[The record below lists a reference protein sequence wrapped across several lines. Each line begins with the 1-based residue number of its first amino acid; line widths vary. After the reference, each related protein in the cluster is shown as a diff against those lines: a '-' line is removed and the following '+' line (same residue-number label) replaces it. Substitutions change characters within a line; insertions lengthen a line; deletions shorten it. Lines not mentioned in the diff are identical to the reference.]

1 MANDNGFSMMLPV
14 LDTKNY
20 DRRRIQMKAIF
31 GFQEVYEI
39 IQNGYQEIEDD
50 ANEAQRT
57 IFREFKKKDCKT
69 LFLIHQCVDGAN
81 FEKIA
86 GAKTAKEA
94 WDRLEK
100 SYEGAVKIKK
110 VKLQT
115 IRRKY
120 ELLQMEERET
130 ISDYLTKILTLT
142 NQMKAC
148 GEEVRDQSVIEK
160 VLRTLTLKYDH
171 IVVAIEESKDLG
183 AHKFEELQISL
194 EAHEQRLK
202 ERYAE
207 KGEAQALQ
215 TQFIKKSGGHWNNN
229 VRRNKDRWQ
238 NEKWR
243 KGEGLKNEQGFQEH
257 DQKRGPTWNSVNQ
270 KNYGHYAAE
279 YKFNKTLGK
288 KNEEAR
294 LAQGIEPDDDDHYL
308 LMTTTKN
315 SEEDG
320 DFWYLDTGC
329 SNHMTGKKGW
339 FTTLDESTKSQVK
352 FADHSAVSA
361 EGIGKVMIKRRDG
374 KSAYISNV
382 LYVPKMKSNLLSLG
396 QLLEKGYTMEM
407 KDGMMKVFDKYKHN
421 ILKAPILAN
430 RTFKIGIQMSDQRCL
445 QSTLE
450 KDTWL

>member
-1 MANDNGFSMMLPV
+1 MANGNGFSMTLPV

-20 DRRRIQMKAIF
+20 DRWMIHMKAIF
-31 GFQEVYEI
+31 EFQE
-39 IQNGYQEIEDD
+39 
-50 ANEAQRT
+50 
-57 IFREFKKKDCKT
+57 
-69 LFLIHQCVDGAN
+69 
-81 FEKIA
+81 IA
-86 GAKTAKEA
+86 GAKTTKEA
-94 WDRLEK
+94 WDSLEK
-100 SYEGAVKIKK
+100 SYEGATKIKK

-120 ELLQMEERET
+120 ELLQMEESET

-160 VLRTLTLKYDH
+160 VLRTLTPKYDH
-171 IVVAIEESKDLG
+171 IVVAIEESKDLD
-183 AHKFEELQISL
+183 AYKFEELQSSL
-194 EAHEQRLK
+194 EAH
-202 ERYAE
+202 E

-215 TQFIKKSGGHWNNN
+215 TQSVKISGGHWNNN
-229 VRRNKDRWQ
+229 VRRNKDRW
-238 NEKWR
+238 
-243 KGEGLKNEQGFQEH
+243 
-257 DQKRGPTWNSVNQ
+257 
-270 KNYGHYAAE
+270 NYGHYAAE
-279 YKFNKTLGK
+279 CKFNKTLGK

-294 LAQGIEPDDDDHYL
+294 LAQGAEPDDDDHYMF
-308 LMTTTKN
+308 MTTTKN

-320 DFWYLDTGC
+320 DFWYLDIGC
-329 SNHMTGKKGW
+329 SNHMTI
-339 FTTLDESTKSQVK
+339 SV
-352 FADHSAVSA
+352 

-407 KDGMMKVFDKYKHN
+407 KDGMMKVFDKNKHN
-421 ILKAPILAN
+421 ILKAPISAN
-430 RTFKIGIQMSDQRCL
+430 RTFKIDIQMSDQRCL